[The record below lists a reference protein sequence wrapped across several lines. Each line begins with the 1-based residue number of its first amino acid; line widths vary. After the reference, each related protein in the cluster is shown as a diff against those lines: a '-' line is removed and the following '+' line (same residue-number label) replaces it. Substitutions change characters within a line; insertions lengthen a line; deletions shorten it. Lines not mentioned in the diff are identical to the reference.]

1 MADFAGLDVSCVSVL
16 LKLRDS
22 NCYPEWRKRNMFDW
36 MTEPLKRPEGFKGHV
51 FDVVIFL
58 AERPIDLMGVT
69 VFAALLYHVF

>member
-16 LKLRDS
+16 LKLWDS
-22 NCYPEWRKRNMFDW
+22 NCYPMWRKRNMLDW

-69 VFAALLYHVF
+69 VFVALLYHVF